1 MRSWMRSTLI
11 LAMVLG
17 TPGIHAWAGDTPSA
31 TLQPSP
37 SGTTAQASQQVAPS
51 SAASPSDENGG
62 VDDEEAPAD
71 SQSAEATPP
80 DDAQET
86 NGGLKTTTDKIVD
99 KFMLLDS
106 DASKGVSMDEYMT
119 MVQMRAKARF
129 AAMDAN
135 GDGQVT
141 ADEYRAFWKARM
153 AQWYR
158 LKH

>member
-1 MRSWMRSTLI
+1 MRAWMRSTLI
-11 LAMVLG
+11 LAVVLG
-17 TPGIHAWAGDTPSA
+17 SPGINARAGDSPA
-31 TLQPSP
+31 AALQPPTSA
-37 SGTTAQASQQVAPS
+37 STAQASQQVATS
-51 SAASPSDENGG
+51 SATTPAGEGG
-62 VDDEEAPAD
+62 AVDDEEAPAD
-71 SQSAEATPP
+71 TQSAEPATPS
-80 DDAQET
+80 DTQAS
-86 NGGLKTTTDKIVD
+86 GGLKTATDKIVD
-99 KFMLLDS
+99 KFMLLDT
-106 DASKGVSMDEYMT
+106 DGSKGVSMNEYMA